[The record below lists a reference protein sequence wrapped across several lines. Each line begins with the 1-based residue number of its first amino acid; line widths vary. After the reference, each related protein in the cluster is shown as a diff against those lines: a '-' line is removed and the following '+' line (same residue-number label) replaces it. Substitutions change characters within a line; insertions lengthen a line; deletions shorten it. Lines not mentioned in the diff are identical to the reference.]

1 MVKTMF
7 LHLSLPSND
16 QRRSKLSCFPACSGI
31 SQTSLQSSQP
41 LTCAKDFVHFG
52 GRGILWTFGRPS
64 EFAYGIPAK
73 RASTTGEAN
82 GSSRFDC
89 MRRSMSVSPR
99 LREEY
104 KHHGKQALTSRPHP
118 RRQALSP
125 SVVGAGFRSL
135 SHRVSMAFNGS
146 RIGSVAELDRLVL
159 YDLSRHAFL
168 SLSYCSS
175 VSSRMISPDLVRII
189 SSRMLGF
196 EGLGRRHGV

>member
-31 SQTSLQSSQP
+31 SQTSLQSAIDVCEVFRP
-41 LTCAKDFVHFG
+41 FR
-52 GRGILWTFGRPS
+52 GRGIPWTFGRPS
-64 EFAYGIPAK
+64 GFAYGIPAK